1 VRSAQGDLSIGL
13 IPHTVKGAK
22 MAKPTDQSQ
31 ATLAP
36 NASPTY
42 TTSTSYDFSLIVN
55 LGSGTDQ
62 KEVILQAANLAGVAE
77 NGLHFSLPD
86 GTIVQLGTLSEF
98 IKWLNS
104 TFSISIPATADD
116 GWPDFIKTVYT
127 DLVSITVTLDQ
138 FSLDQDKKDAG
149 GNYPPLK
156 YNLTVTAKPASPLSV
171 SGIPLSVVGGGVGVT
186 RTYTIT
192 AAPPKT

>member
-1 VRSAQGDLSIGL
+1 M
-13 IPHTVKGAK
+13 KGAK
-22 MAKPTDQSQ
+22 MAKPGEPSQ
-31 ATLAP
+31 PTP
-36 NASPTY
+36 SPTY

-104 TFSISIPATADD
+104 TFSISIPATADA

-138 FSLDQDKKDAG
+138 FSLDQDKKDAS

-156 YNLTVTAKPASPLSV
+156 YNLTVTAKPQSPISV
-171 SGIPLSVVGGGVGVT
+171 TGIPLSVVGGGVGVT
-186 RTYTIT
+186 RTYTI
-192 AAPPKT
+192 AATPPPKT